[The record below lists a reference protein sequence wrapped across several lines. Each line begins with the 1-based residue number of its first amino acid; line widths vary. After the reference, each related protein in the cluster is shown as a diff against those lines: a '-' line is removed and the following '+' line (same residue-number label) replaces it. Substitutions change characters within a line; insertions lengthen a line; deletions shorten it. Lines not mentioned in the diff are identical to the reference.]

1 MVDNIKEIG
10 SKIIWKTWEFILGL
24 MADATWENIKTI
36 RNTDM
41 VFINGQMEDFT
52 SVIGAKESNMVSEF
66 TKQHKLISNMD
77 FGKKEKELNGLTI
90 HKLKKSLP
98 AKKTLDNISKSRR
111 TNMHKYMVH
120 LISPIILIT
129 NYKKYKKDSELLLII
144 SLIERIRITVA

>member
-1 MVDNIKEIG
+1 
-10 SKIIWKTWEFILGL
+10 

-77 FGKKEKELNGLTI
+77 FGKKEKELNGLMTN
-90 HKLKKSLP
+90 KSRKSQIT
-98 AKKTLDNISKSRR
+98 KKTSDNFSKNQR
-111 TNMHKYMVH
+111 TNNFKYINH
-120 LISPIILIT
+120 LINLTILI
-129 NYKKYKKDSELLLII
+129 NSYKKYKRDLVLLLTI
-144 SLIERIRITVA
+144 SLIEQITAKFLLKTINEVKHFSRIKV